1 MSSSSRLVRSAAL
14 CALALTAAC
23 ASAPKTDA
31 APGAPTAAR
40 STNLLTA
47 AEIESRGTQTG
58 SAYDA
63 VRRLRP
69 GFLTYHGVSGSTTG
83 AGTVHV
89 SIDGGPLAAVETLRS
104 LASTQIAEVRYLSAA
119 DAAQRFGTSAEAGP
133 VLLVRQK

>member
-1 MSSSSRLVRSAAL
+1 MPPFSSLVRGAAL
-14 CALALTAAC
+14 CALALTGAC
-23 ASAPKTDA
+23 ASAPKTA
-31 APGAPTAAR
+31 ATAGAPAAER
-40 STNLLTA
+40 NANVLTA

-63 VRRLRP
+63 IRRLRP
-69 GFLTYHGVSGSTTG
+69 NFLTYHGVSGSTNR

-89 SIDGGPLAAVETLRS
+89 SVDGGPLGTVESLRGI
-104 LASTQIAEVRYLSAA
+104 ASVQVAEVRYLSAA